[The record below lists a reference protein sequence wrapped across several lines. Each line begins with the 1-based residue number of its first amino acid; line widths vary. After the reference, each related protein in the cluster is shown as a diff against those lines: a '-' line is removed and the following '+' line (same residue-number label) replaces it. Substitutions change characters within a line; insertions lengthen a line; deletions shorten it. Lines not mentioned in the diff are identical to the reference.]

1 MAGPPKLTR
10 RRFLLGSAAVAGGVA
25 FGFYAARDRS
35 IPDGLAAAAGS
46 AEGDVVLNPWL
57 VIGSEGITVVTPR
70 AEMGQGIHTT
80 LAALVAEELDVP
92 FERVR
97 AVHGPA
103 AAAYANTTVLGA
115 GLPFAEYE
123 NGRAH
128 AIARGATAF
137 GGKFLGL
144 QITGGSTSTIDAFDR
159 MRTAGAAARETLVA
173 AAAARLGVD
182 AGALGVEDGEVVAPD
197 GARLP
202 YASLAADAA
211 RLDPPRNPALKP
223 ASEWR
228 HLGRSLPRV
237 DVVAKS
243 TGTARYG
250 IDARLPGMLYGAVR
264 TSPRLGGE
272 MIGFDATA
280 ASAMP
285 GVERIVDLGDGVG
298 VVATST
304 WRAFKAIAAV
314 EIEWGPAPYPA
325 DDEALHEAIVAAF
338 DAEPDSTLRD
348 EGDVEAEIERARDAG
363 DASFIEAEYR
373 VPWLAHATM
382 EPMNATAWL
391 RDDVDGG
398 DDGDGKGGRRLEIV
412 SGHQAPTSARDRAA
426 TLAGLEPDAVT
437 VEVPFLG
444 GGFGR
449 RAESDVTD
457 QAVRLALEVPGRPV
471 KLTWTREQDVRHDFY
486 RPAAVARMKGVAGP
500 GGPTALAADVSGSSV
515 YVQQLTRSVGF
526 AAPGP
531 DKMLVEGAF
540 DRPYRIGSYG
550 VRGHVP
556 EPKIPVGT
564 WRSVGHSQNG
574 IFHECFLDELIEA
587 GGHDPI
593 DARLALMEGVHEP
606 SRACV
611 RAVADVAGPAPD
623 PDAGRA
629 RGVAFVHS
637 FGSPTAVI
645 VELSG
650 SGKAGVRLERIWAA
664 IDVGTALD
672 PGNIEAQVGGGIVF
686 GLSAAIGGE
695 IGFAD
700 GRVVQGNF
708 DDCPI
713 LRTDR
718 TPPIEVR
725 VLENDERMGG
735 VGEPGVPPAA
745 PALANAVSRL
755 LGRRLRRLPLAREVR
770 FA

>member
-1 MAGPPKLTR
+1 MAGLPRVARLTR
-10 RRFLLGSAAVAGGVA
+10 RRFLLGSAAIAGGVA
-25 FGFYAARDRS
+25 FGFYRMRDES
-35 IPDGLAAAAGS
+35 IPDGLAAAAGG

-57 VIGSEGITVVTPR
+57 VIGPDGITVITPR

-92 FERVR
+92 FETVR

-103 AAAYANTTVLGA
+103 AAAYANDTVLGA

-123 NGRAH
+123 NGRVH
-128 AIARGATAF
+128 AIAQGAMAF
-137 GGKFLGL
+137 GGRFLGL

-159 MRTAGAAARETLVA
+159 MRAAGAAARETLVA

-182 AGALGVEDGEVVAPD
+182 AATLAVEDGEVVAPD
-197 GARLP
+197 GARLS

-211 RLDPPRNPALKP
+211 KLDPPRDPTLKP

-264 TSPRLGGE
+264 TSPRLGGD

-298 VVATST
+298 VIATST
-304 WRAFKAIAAV
+304 WRAFRAIAAV

-325 DDEALHEAIVAAF
+325 DDGALHDAIVAAF
-338 DAEPDSTLRD
+338 DTKPDSALRD
-348 EGDVEAEIERARDAG
+348 EGDVEAEMVRAREAG
-363 DASFIEAEYR
+363 DASVIEAEYR

-391 RDDVDGG
+391 RDGAGESGSD
-398 DDGDGKGGRRLEIV
+398 GRRLEIV

-426 TLAGLEPDAVT
+426 KLAGLEPDAVT

-449 RAESDVTD
+449 RVESDVTD
-457 QAVRLALEVPGRPV
+457 QAVRLALAVPGRPV

-486 RPAAVARMKGVAGP
+486 RPAVVARMRGVAGP
-500 GGPTALAADVSGSSV
+500 DGPTALSADVSGASV

-540 DRPYRIGSYG
+540 DQPYRIPSYR

-556 EPKIPVGT
+556 DLRIPVGT

-574 IFHECFLDELIEA
+574 FFHECFLDELIEA
-587 GGHDPI
+587 GGQDPVG
-593 DARLALMEGVHEP
+593 ARLALMAGVHEP
-606 SRACV
+606 SRACME
-611 RAVADVAGPAPD
+611 AVAEMAGP
-623 PDAGRA
+623 DAAALEGRA

-645 VELSG
+645 VEVSG
-650 SGKAGVRLERIWAA
+650 GEEAGVRLERVWAA

-672 PGNIEAQVGGGIVF
+672 PANIEAQVSGGIVF
-686 GLSAAIGGE
+686 GLSAAISGE
-695 IGFAD
+695 IGFA
-700 GRVVQGNF
+700 GGQVVQGNF
-708 DDCPI
+708 DDYPI
-713 LRTDR
+713 LRMDR

-725 VLENDERMGG
+725 VLQGNERMGG

-755 LGRRLRRLPLAREVR
+755 LGRRFRRLPLSREVR

>member
-1 MAGPPKLTR
+1 MAGLPRVARLTR

-25 FGFYAARDRS
+25 FGFYRLRDES
-35 IPDGLAAAAGS
+35 IPDGVAAAAGG

-57 VIGSEGITVVTPR
+57 VIGPDGITVVTPR

-92 FERVR
+92 FETVR

-103 AAAYANTTVLGA
+103 AAAYANDTVLGA
-115 GLPFAEYE
+115 GLPFAGYE

-128 AIARGATAF
+128 AIAQGAMAF

-173 AAAARLGVD
+173 AAAARLDVD
-182 AGALGVEDGEVVAPD
+182 AASLAARGGEVVAPD
-197 GARLP
+197 GARLS

-211 RLDPPRNPALKP
+211 KIRPPRNPALKP

-228 HLGRSLPRV
+228 LLGRSLPRV

-264 TSPRLGGE
+264 TSPRLGGD
-272 MIGFDATA
+272 MVGFDATA

-304 WRAFKAIAAV
+304 WRALRAIAAV
-314 EIEWGPAPYPA
+314 QIEWGPAPYPA
-325 DDEALHEAIVAAF
+325 DDGALHDRILAAF

-348 EGDVEAEIERARDAG
+348 EGDVEAEMERARGAD
-363 DASFIEAEYR
+363 DASVIEAEYR

-391 RDDVDGG
+391 RDDAEDGE
-398 DDGDGKGGRRLEIV
+398 GGRRLEIV

-449 RAESDVTD
+449 RVESDVTD

-486 RPAAVARMKGVAGP
+486 RPAVVARMRGVAGP
-500 GGPTALAADVSGSSV
+500 DGPTALSADVSGASV

-540 DRPYRIGSYG
+540 DQPYRIDNYR

-556 EPKIPVGT
+556 DLKIPVGT

-574 IFHECFLDELIEA
+574 FFHECFLDELIEA
-587 GGHDPI
+587 RGQDPV
-593 DARLALMEGVHEP
+593 AVRLALMEGVHAP

-611 RAVADVAGPAPD
+611 EAVAEMAGPAPD
-623 PDAGRA
+623 AAAGRA

-645 VELSG
+645 VEVSG
-650 SGKAGVRLERIWAA
+650 SDEVGVRLERIWAV

-672 PGNIEAQVGGGIVF
+672 PANIEAQVSGGIVF
-686 GLSAAIGGE
+686 GLSAAIRGE

-700 GRVVQGNF
+700 GQVVQGNF
-708 DDCPI
+708 DDYPI
-713 LRTDR
+713 LRMDR

-725 VLENDERMGG
+725 VLQGDERMGG

-755 LGRRLRRLPLAREVR
+755 LGRRFRRLPLAREVR